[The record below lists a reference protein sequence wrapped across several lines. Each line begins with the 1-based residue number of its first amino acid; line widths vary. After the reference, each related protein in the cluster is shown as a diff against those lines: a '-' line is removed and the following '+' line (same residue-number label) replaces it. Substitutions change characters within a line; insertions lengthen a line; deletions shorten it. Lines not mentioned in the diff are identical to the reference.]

1 VASLVD
7 KPSSEGAAAKHYV
20 DRLTRRRMERS
31 EAGRGQA
38 ALVQLLVL
46 AAATWA
52 LAAAGDCFG
61 TTCWEGEAG
70 SPVTVGSLPARGRP
84 PQAAARR
91 AGLELVEKVVT
102 NWRRDLMSKKF
113 NEVRSFR
120 RHRSGDCSGQAG
132 LSLTEASTITGIRRF
147 AARRS

>member
-1 VASLVD
+1 VTSLVD

-70 SPVTVGSLPARGRP
+70 APVPVVWLLSTRGRP
-84 PQAAARR
+84 PEAAARR
-91 AGLELVEKVVT
+91 AGLEMRK
-102 NWRRDLMSKKF
+102 RRVSQEPLWP
-113 NEVRSFR
+113 
-120 RHRSGDCSGQAG
+120 
-132 LSLTEASTITGIRRF
+132 LL
-147 AARRS
+147 